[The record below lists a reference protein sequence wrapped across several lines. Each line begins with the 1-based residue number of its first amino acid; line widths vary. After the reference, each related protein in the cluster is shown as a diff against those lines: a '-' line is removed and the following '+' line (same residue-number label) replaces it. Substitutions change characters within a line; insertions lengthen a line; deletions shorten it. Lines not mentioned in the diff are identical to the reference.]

1 MTIRTRLTLLFSGI
15 VSALLLVFC
24 VVIYTI
30 AEQHRETEF
39 RARLRAEG
47 FTSVELLFGSETI
60 SPQLFKLLDK
70 NQMTVLTQEEIII
83 YNRNNQ
89 ILYESGTDYLT
100 ITPATLNQVRTQS
113 EVFWREGPRE
123 ILGEVMTNRNGLIVF
138 ASAVDKYGH
147 SKQQNLALLLAVG
160 FLVSVGAVL
169 LAGRIFAGRL
179 LLPLQRIIE
188 RVDTVTASDLTR
200 RLDEGADR
208 DELTQLAQR
217 FNRMLDRLEE
227 AFRLQRAFV
236 SNASHELRTPLTAIT
251 GQLEVSLLTDDDPA
265 EMRATMQ
272 SVLDDARSLN
282 QMANG
287 LLSLANASVDASAVR
302 MGPVALDDLVNR
314 AATDVQRLQPAYH
327 VSVTLAGGSA
337 GAATP
342 DFMLTGNDGLL
353 LTAVL
358 NLIDNAGKFAPD
370 HRATVWL
377 TARPDALDVAVQNNG
392 PAIPAQE
399 LPELFKPFQRGSNAR
414 QVAGH
419 GVGLSLVER
428 VVKLHRGRISV
439 ESDDQTGTT
448 FTMTLP
454 R

>member
-1 MTIRTRLTLLFSGI
+1 MTIRTRLMLLFSGI

-24 VVIYTI
+24 VVIYAI

-83 YNRNNQ
+83 YNRKNE
-89 ILYESGTDYLT
+89 IIYESGTDYLT
-100 ITPATLNQVRTQS
+100 IDPATLNRVRTEQ
-113 EVFWREGPRE
+113 EIYWHEGSRE
-123 ILGEVMTNRNGLIVF
+123 IVGEVMARNGLIVF
-138 ASAVDKYGH
+138 ASAVDKYGR
-147 SKQQNLALLLAVG
+147 SKQQNLALLLAIG

-169 LAGRIFAGRL
+169 LAGRVFAGRL

-188 RVDTVTASDLTR
+188 RIDTVTASDLSR

-217 FNRMLDRLEE
+217 FNRMLDRLDE

-251 GQLEVSLLTDDDPA
+251 GQLEVSLLTDNDPT

-272 SVLDDARSLN
+272 SVLDDARGLN
-282 QMANG
+282 RMTNG

-314 AATDVQRLQPAYH
+314 AAADVTRLQPTYQ
-327 VSVTLAGGSA
+327 VSVDMAGRSGA
-337 GAATP
+337 GPAEFTI
-342 DFMLTGNDGLL
+342 TGNDALL

-358 NLIDNAGKFAPD
+358 NLIENAGKFAPD
-370 HRATVWL
+370 HRANVRL
-377 TARPDALDVAVQNNG
+377 TARPDTLDVAVQNNG
-392 PAIPAQE
+392 PAIPAHE
-399 LPELFKPFQRGSNAR
+399 LPELFKPFRRGSNAR
-414 QVAGH
+414 HLPGH
-419 GVGLSLVER
+419 GVGLSLAER

>member
-1 MTIRTRLTLLFSGI
+1 MTIRNRLTLLFAGI

-24 VVIYTI
+24 LVLYLV
-30 AEQHRETEF
+30 AEWHRETEF
-39 RARLRAEG
+39 RERLRAEG

-70 NQMTVLTQEEIII
+70 NQMTVLTEEEIII
-83 YNRNNQ
+83 YNRQNQ
-89 ILYESGTDYLT
+89 IIYESGTDYLT
-100 ITPATLNQVRTQS
+100 IGPAILNRVRTER
-113 EVFWREGPRE
+113 EVFWRDGQRE
-123 ILGEVMTNRNGLIVF
+123 IVGEVMARSGLIVF
-138 ASAVDKYGH
+138 ASAVDKYGR
-147 SKQQNLALLLAVG
+147 SKQQNLALMLAIG

-169 LAGRIFAGRL
+169 LAGRVLAGRL

-188 RVDTVTASDLTR
+188 RMDTVTASDLSR
-200 RLDEGADR
+200 RLDEGTDR

-282 QMANG
+282 RMANG

-302 MGPVALDDLVNR
+302 MGPVALDDLVNQ
-314 AATDVQRLQPAYH
+314 AAAEVQRLQPGYH
-327 VSVTLAGGSA
+327 VSVDLAGRSKSA
-337 GAATP
+337 AS
-342 DFMLTGNDGLL
+342 DFILTGNDTLL

-358 NLIDNAGKFAPD
+358 NLIENAGKFAPD
-370 HRATVWL
+370 HRAAVRV
-377 TARPDALDVAVQNNG
+377 TAHPDTIAVAVQNNG
-392 PAIPAQE
+392 PAIPAAE
-399 LPELFKPFQRGSNAR
+399 LPELFKPFRRGSNAR
-414 QVAGH
+414 QVAGY

-439 ESDDQTGTT
+439 ESDDAAGTT

>member
-1 MTIRTRLTLLFSGI
+1 MTIRTRLTLLFAGI

-24 VVIYTI
+24 VILYVV
-30 AEQHRETEF
+30 AEWHRQTEF
-39 RARLRAEG
+39 RERLRAEG

-70 NQMTVLTQEEIII
+70 NQMTILPQEEIII
-83 YNRNNQ
+83 YNRQNQ
-89 ILYESGTDYLT
+89 IIYESGTDYLT
-100 ITPATLNQVRTQS
+100 IDPATLSRVRT
-113 EVFWREGPRE
+113 ERE
-123 ILGEVMTNRNGLIVF
+123 IYWRDGSREIVGEVMPNRNGLIVF

-147 SKQQNLALLLAVG
+147 SKQRNLALLLVVG

-169 LAGRIFAGRL
+169 LAGRVFAGRL

-188 RVDTVTASDLTR
+188 RIDTVTASDLSR
-200 RLDEGADR
+200 RLDEGPDR

-236 SNASHELRTPLTAIT
+236 SNASHELRTPLTAIM

-272 SVLDDARSLN
+272 SVLDDARGLN
-282 QMANG
+282 RMANG

-302 MGPVALDDLVNR
+302 MGPVALDDLINQ
-314 AATDVQRLQPAYH
+314 AAAAVQRLQPGYH
-327 VSVTLAGGSA
+327 VSVEMAGGS
-337 GAATP
+337 GATP
-342 DFMLTGNDGLL
+342 AEFTITGNDALL

-358 NLIDNAGKFAPD
+358 NLIENAGKFAPD
-370 HRATVWL
+370 HRATVRVS
-377 TARPDALDVAVQNNG
+377 ARPDTLDVAVQNSG

-399 LPELFKPFQRGSNAR
+399 LPELFKPFRRGSNAR

-439 ESDDQTGTT
+439 ESDDATGTT